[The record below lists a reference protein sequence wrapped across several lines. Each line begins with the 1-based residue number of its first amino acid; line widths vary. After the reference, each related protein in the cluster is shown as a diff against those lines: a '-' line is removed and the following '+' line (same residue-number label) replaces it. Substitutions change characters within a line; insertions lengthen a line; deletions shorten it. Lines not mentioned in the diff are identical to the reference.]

1 MLFNRINA
9 FLYYLQ
15 LDLSNN
21 PIEILDSSSFA
32 GLKYLQ
38 NLYISGLKLQ
48 YLDSTRVF
56 LYQSQLSNLKISTY
70 PSLRSFRLQDSLKKC
85 DAIKTVQIDVQEE
98 VLSHQI
104 QWAFG
109 GKLRELVIT
118 GTNLVTILPEA
129 FQGKAEKLVL
139 LLT

>member
-1 MLFNRINA
+1 MR
-9 FLYYLQ
+9 
-15 LDLSNN
+15 DN
-21 PIEILDSSSFA
+21 PIDILDPSSFA

-48 YLDSTRVF
+48 YVDSRIF

-70 PSLRSFRLQDSLKKC
+70 PSIRSFRLQDILAKSDALKT
-85 DAIKTVQIDVQEE
+85 IEIDVQESI
-98 VLSHQI
+98 LSHQI

-118 GTNLVTILPEA
+118 GHNLVHILPDA
-129 FQGKAEKLVL
+129 FQGKKWV
-139 LLT
+139 